1 MPNKNKYKRG
11 GKKWGDSKLSPQMRG
26 YLITCSATG
35 KGEEL
40 GARDAID
47 LLQDFAPPPP
57 PPPLSVRSE
66 TLDADGRE
74 TNTGTKSGGSEA
86 GPAVDVEDN
95 GDCDSASPSLGG
107 DSSATTTAAAEAA
120 EEDDIEAEL
129 AALKA
134 EFKKP
139 PAGVP
144 KAKPRFA
151 STATG
156 CRGIRFIRNN
166 ELHHVDTVGKIMA
179 NVLETG
185 EVRSRIVQRLVPVT
199 HSCKAHMKDVGIG
212 AKQAVAATLGV
223 EGGAATRYSIMCK
236 VRNNSSITDREIVD
250 EVVRVLKEESPQHIY
265 DRRQPTLVLVI
276 EVLKSV
282 CCMAMVPNFYKY
294 AEYNMGKLAKAKRL
308 HDEKG
313 APLPGDKPPQS
324 DRYSSSGGGG
334 GGKGGKKR
342 AAADDAEG
350 DGSRSKDPPVKSA
363 YHIAMGF

>member
-1 MPNKNKYKRG
+1 M
-11 GKKWGDSKLSPQMRG
+11 L
-26 YLITCSATG
+26 
-35 KGEEL
+35 
-40 GARDAID
+40 
-47 LLQDFAPPPP
+47 
-57 PPPLSVRSE
+57 
-66 TLDADGRE
+66 
-74 TNTGTKSGGSEA
+74 
-86 GPAVDVEDN
+86 
-95 GDCDSASPSLGG
+95 
-107 DSSATTTAAAEAA
+107 TAAYVCACVCA
-120 EEDDIEAEL
+120 IPML
-129 AALKA
+129 AAK
-134 EFKKP
+134 
-139 PAGVP
+139 
-144 KAKPRFA
+144 
-151 STATG
+151 
-156 CRGIRFIRNN
+156 
-166 ELHHVDTVGKIMA
+166 GKILA